1 MWGVRGGTQPWRL
14 GVTAGQLSA
23 RLPLA
28 LPSALAYECGCARGI
43 PPPRESPP
51 GPHLKLL
58 ETLQKPARWDHPT
71 VPPNARSA
79 ADATD
84 RTWGDILIEG
94 VGEDS
99 GESEWWVAGV
109 GDGCVEW
116 GVV

>member
-1 MWGVRGGTQPWRL
+1 MVIFFCIFAL
-14 GVTAGQLSA
+14 YTAYA
-23 RLPLA
+23 
-28 LPSALAYECGCARGI
+28 
-43 PPPRESPP
+43 P

-109 GDGCVEW
+109 GDGCGEW
-116 GVV
+116 GVGRLTD